1 MVRAWLA
8 ILAVL
13 VGMGISFAGGSDS
26 ILANDKRWK
35 QAREELAQGKA
46 AEAKAEFEKLLAEYP
61 NEADLHLFLGISL
74 LRLRDPRAAE
84 AAAKRAVALNPRHV
98 DATRPRSVPRGR
110 A

>member
-8 ILAVL
+8 ILAL
-13 VGMGISFAGGSDS
+13 LMGMGLSFAAGSDS
-26 ILANDKRWK
+26 ILANDKRWA

-61 NEADLHLFLGISL
+61 NEADLHLFLSMAL

-84 AAAKRAVALNPRHV
+84 ASRNKIVGPRRN
-98 DATRPRSVPRGR
+98 AISRRR
-110 A
+110 